1 MQEMQETQVR
11 SLGQDN
17 PLEEGMA
24 TYANILAG
32 KIPWA
37 KEPGKLQST
46 EPRRVRHN

>member
-1 MQEMQETQVR
+1 MQEIQETQVQ
-11 SLGQDN
+11 SLGRDN
-17 PLEEGMA
+17 PLEEDMA

-46 EPRRVRHN
+46 ESLRVGHD